1 MPFMLDELPHLPLR
15 SGRSTVTTMNDDN
28 GNVRDQRPT
37 NTSTVKTR
45 QRDPQDF
52 TGSADADVLDWL
64 KNYDR
69 VSQHNRWDDTIK
81 LANVVFFLKGTALQ
95 WYDNHKEGINS
106 WDAFKTAF
114 ADVFGTPERRRQQ
127 ARDKLSRRYQAPS
140 ETSTSYIEDVLR
152 LCGRV
157 NAAMPEDEKIKHLFK
172 GLSQEL
178 FSIVAPR
185 SPQTVQ
191 QLIAECKHYEDLQS
205 GRISNTGF
213 ERLPEVSITT
223 ADTDLPNL
231 IRRIIRDE
239 LRDFLGSLRLSAS
252 SSISQPEAPKIE
264 QVIKDELRA
273 ALRPISSSSPTCM
286 APSTSSP
293 PICSLQHSAPHICAL
308 QTSHN
313 VSIPSTRYLSPRR
326 TEEWR
331 TQDQRPICF
340 YCHAPGH
347 IIRYC
352 RRRMNAEAYSRIPQN
367 QTRHSDDHDTRRNFD
382 NHGSSSDRR
391 NFDDHRN
398 TRPFPAAE
406 FRRGRSPSPY
416 PRRNRSVSTFTNA
429 TTGLPSSN

>member
-1 MPFMLDELPHLPLR
+1 
-15 SGRSTVTTMNDDN
+15 MNDDN

-37 NTSTVKTR
+37 NTPTVKTR

-69 VSQHNRWDDTIK
+69 TSSVHLNAEDNKR
-81 LANVVFFLKGTALQ
+81 GT
-95 WYDNHKEGINS
+95 NS
-106 WDAFKTAF
+106 PGGTKPPPKTSA
-114 ADVFGTPERRRQQ
+114 
-127 ARDKLSRRYQAPS
+127 
-140 ETSTSYIEDVLR
+140 SYIEDVLR

-191 QLIAECKHYEDLQS
+191 QLIAECKHYEDHQS

-213 ERLPEVSITT
+213 ERLPEVSTTT

-252 SSISQPEAPKIE
+252 SSISQTEAPKIE

-293 PICSLQHSAPHICAL
+293 PICSLQYSAPHICAL

-340 YCHAPGH
+340 YCHTPGH

-352 RRRMNAEAYSRIPQN
+352 RRRMNAEAYSRTPQN

-382 NHGSSSDRR
+382 NHGSSNDRR
-391 NFDDHRN
+391 NYDDHRN

-416 PRRNRSVSTFTNA
+416 PRRNRSVSPFTDA